1 MINPLIRGLS
11 PVVQFIL
18 FLGILFICAII
29 GAGAA
34 MGVGSVFFNLPLE
47 ELPQMIS
54 DPQSKHAQA
63 LIWMNNTTQLF
74 SFLLPALLFYVLL
87 GSKILHP
94 LLKNTGGIMLLFA
107 PVLILFANGLIDL
120 SSKINHVLIPVGSS
134 LEAMVKPS
142 EELAEKLSHIFL
154 NDESGVSIWLLVFSM
169 AIVPAISEELVFR
182 GILQPLFGRMTRNIH
197 VGIWTSAFVFS
208 VIHMQFYGF
217 LPRLFLGAILGY
229 LVIWSGSLWTAVFAH
244 FVNNALAVVMYK
256 TYGSLETPEDAALSQ
271 WYGYLISGLV
281 FAGLVVWFIRHS
293 KWPWMSFEYLGI
305 VENKIKSASDQKLN
319 I

>member
-154 NDESGVSIWLLVFSM
+154 QVVEAPDFSNTNHALILSKKFFQNNKSNLTAKILV
-169 AIVPAISEELVFR
+169 
-182 GILQPLFGRMTRNIH
+182 
-197 VGIWTSAFVFS
+197 
-208 VIHMQFYGF
+208 
-217 LPRLFLGAILGY
+217 
-229 LVIWSGSLWTAVFAH
+229 TAYS
-244 FVNNALAVVMYK
+244 NL
-256 TYGSLETPEDAALSQ
+256 
-271 WYGYLISGLV
+271 
-281 FAGLVVWFIRHS
+281 
-293 KWPWMSFEYLGI
+293 
-305 VENKIKSASDQKLN
+305 
-319 I
+319 

>member
-47 ELPQMIS
+47 ELPLLIA
-54 DPQSKHAQA
+54 DPQSRHADA

-74 SFLLPALLFYVLL
+74 SFLFPALLFYVLIGTRIMHPYL
-87 GSKILHP
+87 SKSGGT
-94 LLKNTGGIMLLFA
+94 LLLMA

-120 SSKINHVLIPVGSS
+120 SSRINHALIPEGSW
-134 LEAMVKPS
+134 LESQLKPS

-154 NDESGVSIWLLVFSM
+154 SEASNVSLWVLVFSM
-169 AIVPAISEELVFR
+169 AVVPAICEELVFR
-182 GILQPLFGRMTRNIH
+182 GILQPLFSRMTKNIH
-197 VGIWTSAFVFS
+197 LGIWISAFIFS

-217 LPRLFLGAILGY
+217 LPRLLLGAVLGY
-229 LVIWSGSLWTAVFAH
+229 LVIWSGSLWPAIFAH

-256 TYGSLETPEDAALSQ
+256 TYGTLETPEDSAMSQ
-271 WYGYLISGLV
+271 WYSYVVSIAVFSALV
-281 FAGLVVWFIRHS
+281 AWFIKRS
-293 KWPWMSFEYLGI
+293 KWPWLSFEYLGI
-305 VENKIKSASDQKLN
+305 TDNRIKSGADQKLN